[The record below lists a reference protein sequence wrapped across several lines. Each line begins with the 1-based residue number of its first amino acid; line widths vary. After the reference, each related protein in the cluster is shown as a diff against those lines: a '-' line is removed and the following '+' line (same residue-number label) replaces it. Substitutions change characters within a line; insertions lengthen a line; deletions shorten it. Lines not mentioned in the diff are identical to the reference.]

1 MIRKIFAVALVLV
14 ALSACRKTPEDTIV
28 PVASVAIS
36 QTEAEMELGETL
48 QLQAQ
53 ISPSN
58 ATEQKVMWGSSKQSV
73 ATVSDAGLVT
83 AVGEGSAKITATV
96 SGKTATCVVTVTKPE
111 VPVVHVGSVTLDK
124 TDASLEI
131 GQSLTL
137 TATVLPENAADK
149 SVEWK
154 STNPAIAEVDQNGTV
169 TAISSGAVTIT
180 VTTNDGEK
188 AAACE
193 ITVTEVFVPVESVTF
208 EHTDLIVFKGDSY
221 QINVTVL
228 PENATNK
235 TITWTSSDPAIAS
248 ISPEGIITG
257 LGSGQVEITAKAGDI
272 VATCVV
278 MAIVIVDE
286 FDGEENGHYW
296 VDLGLPSGIKW
307 ATCNV
312 GADNATQTGSWFAWG
327 ETFAR
332 ESSDNPPYSLFD
344 SATGKY
350 TKYVTDSKYG
360 DVDNRT
366 FLEPQDD
373 AAHVQWGGDW
383 CMPTEANVKELMDNC
398 DHEFI
403 QQYGIWGM
411 KFTSKINSHTIFL
424 PATEYY
430 EQMDYYVGD
439 YLTTSLKKDD
449 SRYAKIWHF
458 ASSELVSGIGPRD
471 NIYPVRAVVGTTYI
485 PVESLESDES
495 DITILTG
502 QTRTLSVRVL
512 PENATD
518 KAVAWTSDDES
529 VAVVDK
535 YGNMTAVGSGY
546 TYVRAIA
553 GGKKYSFYVKVIP
566 VLENLSIDPVDMTL
580 LIGETASV
588 TVTVSPGD
596 LFGYYYYQHGYSVDE
611 YNVLRITNVS
621 DDNNGKITF
630 NITAIAGGEAKLVY
644 YIEVDGEPVVVTCH
658 VTVPYVDD
666 PYDGETDGHKWVDMG
681 LPSGIKWATCNV
693 GAIYSIQ
700 LGSKFAWG
708 ETEPKS
714 EGSGSYKWYDGS
726 GQIIKYCNLE
736 GWGVVDNLTALEAG
750 DDAATAAWGQDW
762 CMPTEDDVFELMQ
775 NSSYEIIN
783 QNGIIGA
790 KVTSKINSHAIFLP
804 ARMDQ
809 GGYSVDY
816 FTSTLGTGTPITAM
830 AMFFDDSNA
839 GTRAANR
846 YNEVLPVRAIVGKS
860 APVQYV
866 PVESVDFGYSH
877 VFLSV
882 GDVRYL
888 DVDISPSNATNKKV
902 TWSSDDESVAVVDSN
917 GKLTCVGAGSAIIY
931 AEADG
936 KKDFFILRVDPHINS
951 ITIEPSELNLTV
963 GQTATVTVRIDP
975 DVPLGTFGMS
985 TWGSVFDIQ
994 HVGDNPITYRVT
1006 AFEEGTG
1013 SFTFHAY
1020 GAEATG
1026 TVTVTAAKAG
1036 TLAEL
1041 KQMAD
1046 AGQDCSSY
1054 LGYVFTTSGK
1064 IFKDAASIPSDGGS
1078 PVAMIA
1084 YIGAKGSADSS
1095 LGSSKYNGLAIA
1107 LRNAASM
1114 NWGRKDNAYL
1124 DTPEFTNCNNIS
1136 AALADMAGIGHT
1148 NIMSERYYSTADAAN
1163 NYVVSGF
1170 NPSDFGCSSWFVPTA
1185 GQWAKYLNAMYG
1197 HTWSNFGEPDQ
1208 YQYGVNFCAAID
1220 NDIIAAGGTSLF
1232 TYHSGSNAYYWTS
1245 SEVDN
1250 LSAIQMGFTYDAY
1263 QGREYFYA
1271 ASKENAFQLRCF
1283 IAF

>member
-1 MIRKIFAVALVLV
+1 MIRKIFAVALILL
-14 ALSACRKTPEDTIV
+14 ALNACRKTPEDTIV

-36 QTEAEMELGETL
+36 QTEAEMEVGETV

-154 STNPAIAEVDQNGTV
+154 STNPAIAEVDQTGKV
-169 TAISSGAVTIT
+169 TAMSSGSVTIS
-180 VTTNDGEK
+180 VTTTDGEK

-208 EHTDLIVFKGDSY
+208 EHTDLIVFQGDSY

-235 TITWTSSDPAIAS
+235 TITWTSSDPSIAS

-312 GADNATQTGSWFAWG
+312 GADNATQTGSLFAWG
-327 ETFAR
+327 EVSAKDS
-332 ESSDNPPYSLFD
+332 ESNPPYSFKNFT
-344 SATGKY
+344 TGKY
-350 TKYVTDSKYG
+350 LKYVTESRFG
-360 DVDNRT
+360 DIDNL
-366 FLEPQDD
+366 FVLEPQDD

-383 CMPTEANVKELMDNC
+383 RMPSQADVQELIDNTTY
-398 DHEFI
+398 EPV
-403 QQYGIWGM
+403 QQYGKWGARLTS
-411 KFTSKINSHTIFL
+411 KNNGHSIFILTDSNKNGDYFTS
-424 PATEYY
+424 
-430 EQMDYYVGD
+430 
-439 YLTTSLKKDD
+439 SLVK
-449 SRYAKIWHF
+449 
-458 ASSELVSGIGPRD
+458 ASSNCATGIILREGGIRFSNFSREIICP
-471 NIYPVRAVVGTTYI
+471 IRAVVGTSSYI

-495 DITILTG
+495 DITVLAG

-512 PENATD
+512 PENATY
-518 KAVAWTSDDES
+518 KTVIWTSDDES
-529 VAVVDK
+529 VAVVDND
-535 YGNMTAVGSGY
+535 GNMTAVGKGY
-546 TYVRAIA
+546 TYIRAIA
-553 GGKKYSFYVKVIP
+553 GGKKYSFYVKVVP
-566 VLENLSIDPVDMTL
+566 VLESLSIDPVDMTL

-596 LFGYYYYQHGYSVDE
+596 LLGYYYYQYGYTVDE

-644 YIEVDGEPVVVTCH
+644 YIEVDGEPVVVICH

-790 KVTSKINSHAIFLP
+790 KVTSNINSHAIFLP

-846 YNEVLPVRAIVGKS
+846 YDVVLPVRAIVGKS

-936 KKDFFILRVDPHINS
+936 KKDFFILRVDPRINS

-963 GQTATVTVRIDP
+963 GQTAIVTVRIDP
-975 DVPLGTFGMS
+975 DVPLGSYGMS
-985 TWGSVFDIQ
+985 TWGGVFDIQ
-994 HVGDNPITYRVT
+994 SVGDNPITYRVT
-1006 AFEEGTG
+1006 ALEEGTS
-1013 SFTFHAY
+1013 SFTFDAY
-1020 GAEATG
+1020 GVEATC

-1107 LRNAASM
+1107 LQNGASM

-1136 AALADMAGIGHT
+1136 AALADMAGIDHT

-1170 NPSDFGCSSWFVPTA
+1170 NPSDLGCSGWFVPTA

-1220 NDIIAAGGTSLF
+1220 NDIKAAGGTSLF
-1232 TYHSGSNAYYWTS
+1232 LNASGINAYYWTS
-1245 SEVDN
+1245 TEVDRY
-1250 LSAIQMGFTYDAY
+1250 SAIQMGFTYNAY

-1271 ASKENAFQLRCF
+1271 ASKENTFQLRCF